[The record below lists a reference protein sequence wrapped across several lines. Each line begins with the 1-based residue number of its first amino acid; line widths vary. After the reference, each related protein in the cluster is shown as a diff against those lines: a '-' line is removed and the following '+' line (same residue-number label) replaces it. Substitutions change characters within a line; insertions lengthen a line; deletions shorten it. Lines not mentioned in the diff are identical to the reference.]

1 MKPQDPSAALLIFGV
16 VAQVLRGVNGMLT
29 MSRPLFDR
37 KVDFTM
43 FLVTDVANTSLGH
56 DAEITGMC
64 ILSAAR

>member
-16 VAQVLRGVNGMLT
+16 VAQALRGVNGMLT

-37 KVDFTM
+37 KVDFTV
-43 FLVTDVANTSLGH
+43 FLVVDVANTSLGH

-64 ILSAAR
+64 SLSAAQ